1 MSKITFMGAGSS
13 VFAKNILG
21 DTMLSPALHD
31 AHIALYDIDG
41 KRLRQSKKMLQTL
54 NRNTNKDRAKITA
67 HLGKPQR
74 KAALKD
80 ATYVVNAI
88 QVGGYEPSTVIDSR
102 SRRNTACAR
111 PLPIRSASVV
121 YSARCERHP
130 S

>member
-13 VFAKNILG
+13 VFAKNILA

-54 NRNTNKDRAKITA
+54 NRNTNKGRAKITA

-88 QVGGYEPSTVIDSR
+88 QVGGYEPSTVIDFESPKKYGLR
-102 SRRNTACAR
+102 QPIADTIGIDGLFRTLRTAPA
-111 PLPIRSASVV
+111 
-121 YSARCERHP
+121 
-130 S
+130 